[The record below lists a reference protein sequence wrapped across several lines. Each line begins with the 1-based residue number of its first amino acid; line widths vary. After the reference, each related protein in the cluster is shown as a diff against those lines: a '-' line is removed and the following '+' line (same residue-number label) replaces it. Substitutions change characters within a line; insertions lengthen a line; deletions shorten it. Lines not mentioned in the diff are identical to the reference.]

1 METGYARRR
10 HSGVKRINCTLRNG
24 NPLNRPDRRRTR
36 LVLIVPCGMETWNAS
51 SQVLNGQS
59 INCTLRNGNRKL
71 YIDCASSPTVL
82 IVPYGM

>member
-1 METGYARRR
+1 MRSRCAYV
-10 HSGVKRINCTLRNG
+10 SINCTLRNG
-24 NPLNRPDRRRTR
+24 DGEMMAFKAKDDM
-36 LVLIVPCGMETWNAS
+36 VLIVPCGMETWNAS
-51 SQVLNGQS
+51 SQVLNEQS